1 MAGQY
6 PGGMDVT
13 RRQVLLGAAALGM
26 TPVAK
31 ALLSADPYSP
41 FRMGVQSYSLRN
53 YPLVQALKEAK
64 AFGLSN
70 WEAYPAHVP
79 ASADPAKI
87 AELVKAHK
95 DAGIKLWAW
104 GVVGFDGNAE
114 ASRAQFLFAKAMG
127 IKVISADPAPESF
140 VTLDKLVK
148 EFDIRIAIHNHGPGA
163 RYSTLD
169 QLTKAIDGH
178 DWRVGVC
185 IDTGHAL
192 RSKQDPVEWAKTLG
206 KRVHGVHLKDVKDA
220 TKFTILGEGDLR
232 LEPLLKELRKSKFDQ
247 LMSLEYEE
255 KPEDPRA
262 DMRLCFAATQKAV
275 KATARP

>member
-1 MAGQY
+1 
-6 PGGMDVT
+6 
-13 RRQVLLGAAALGM
+13 M

-31 ALLSADPYSP
+31 ALLFADPYAP
-41 FRMGVQSYSLRN
+41 FRMGIQSYSLRA
-53 YPLVQALKEAK
+53 YPLAQALKETK
-64 AFGLSN
+64 ALGLST

-79 ASADPAKI
+79 ATGDPAKLAALI
-87 AELVKAHK
+87 KTHRE
-95 DAGIKLWAW
+95 AGVRLWAW
-104 GVVGFDGNAE
+104 GVVAFDGDEVAC
-114 ASRAQFLFAKAMG
+114 RAQFEFAKRMG
-127 IKVISADPAPESF
+127 VRVISADPAPASF
-140 VTLDKLVK
+140 VVLDRLVK
-148 EFDIRIAIHNHGPGA
+148 EYDIRIAIHNHGPGS

-178 DWRVGVC
+178 DRRIGVC

-220 TKFTILGEGDLR
+220 TRFTILGEGDLR
-232 LEPLLKELRKSKFDQ
+232 LNDFLTELRRNQFDQ

-262 DMRLCFAATQKAV
+262 DIAACLDATRRAV
-275 KATARP
+275 KATGRL

>member
-1 MAGQY
+1 MLV
-6 PGGMDVT
+6 GMELT
-13 RRQVLLGAAALGM
+13 RRQVLTGAAAAGLGLS
-26 TPVAK
+26 PVAR
-31 ALLSADPYSP
+31 ALLFADPYAP
-41 FRMGVQSYSLRN
+41 FRMGIQSYSLRN
-53 YPLVQALKEAK
+53 YPLAQALKEAK
-64 AFGLSN
+64 ALGLSN

-79 ASADPAKI
+79 ASAQPGKI

-95 DAGIKLWAW
+95 DAGVKLWAW
-104 GVVGFDGNAE
+104 GVVGFNADE
-114 ASRAQFLFAKAMG
+114 VASRAQFEFAKQMG
-127 IKVISADPAPESF
+127 IKVISADPSADSF
-140 VTLDKLVK
+140 GTLDKLVK
-148 EFDIRIAIHNHGPGA
+148 EYNIRIAIHNHGPGA

-178 DWRVGVC
+178 DWRIGVC

-192 RSKQDPVEWAKTLG
+192 RSKQDPVEWAKVLG

-220 TKFTILGEGDLR
+220 TRFTILGEGDLR
-232 LEPLLKELRKSKFDQ
+232 LNDLLTELRKLKFDQ

-262 DMRLCFAATQKAV
+262 DIKLCLEATQKAV

>member
-1 MAGQY
+1 M
-6 PGGMDVT
+6 T
-13 RRQVLLGAAALGM
+13 RRELLVGATAAGLALS
-26 TPVAK
+26 PVAR
-31 ALLSADPYSP
+31 AVLFADPYAP
-41 FRMGVQSYSLRN
+41 FHMGIQSYSLRG
-53 YPLVQALKEAK
+53 YELPRALKEAK
-64 AFGLSN
+64 ALGLSA
-70 WEAYPAHVP
+70 WEAYPGHVP
-79 ASADPAKI
+79 ATTDAAKL
-87 AELVKAHK
+87 AELAKLHK
-95 DAGIKLWAW
+95 DSGVRIHAW
-104 GVVGFDGNAE
+104 GVVGFDGNEA
-114 ASRAQFLFAKAMG
+114 ASRAQFVFAKKLG

-206 KRVHGVHLKDVKDA
+206 KRVHGCHLKDVKDA

-232 LEPLLKELRKSKFDQ
+232 LDEMVRVLRKQKFDQ

-255 KPEDPRA
+255 KPEDPRE
-262 DMRLCFAATQKAV
+262 DIKLCLAATQKAI
-275 KATARP
+275 KASS